1 MKPYE
6 SEMGFDLKMMKW
18 DTAGLIPA
26 VVQDKD
32 GEILMVAY
40 MNNIALEE
48 TISTGY
54 GTYYSRS
61 RQKLWRK
68 GESSGN
74 RQKVLE
80 IKVDC
85 DLDCIILKVEQV
97 GGACHTGYY
106 SCFYRT
112 LENRVWKISAEPVF
126 NPEEV
131 YGK

>member
-1 MKPYE
+1 MKSYE
-6 SEMGFDLKMMKW
+6 SEMAFDAKMMKW
-18 DTAGLIPA
+18 DDAGLIPA

-40 MNNIALEE
+40 MNELALEE
-48 TISTGY
+48 TIATGY

-61 RQKLWRK
+61 RQKMWRK
-68 GESSGN
+68 GETSGN

-106 SCFYRT
+106 SCFYRKFD
-112 LENRVWKISAEPVF
+112 NGNWKFSAQPVF